1 MNGLP
6 IQILISSLNTD
17 SKCEHTY
24 INKKEP
30 YLRKSR
36 LLIGYLNI
44 FDFMKIRQI
53 IIT

>member
-24 INKKEP
+24 INKKES

-36 LLIGYLNI
+36 LFDRVITFLIL
-44 FDFMKIRQI
+44 
-53 IIT
+53 